1 MKGVTRKDRK
11 RRNRKIIS
19 THTPVK
25 GVTFHFLLIKL
36 LLLQISTHTPVK
48 GVTL

>member
-1 MKGVTRKDRK
+1 M
-11 RRNRKIIS
+11 IS

-25 GVTFHFLLIKL
+25 GVTREIDYDLYQLE
-36 LLLQISTHTPVK
+36 ISTHTPVK